1 MQTIALQIQDDYV
14 NDFMN
19 YVNNHSDSITIKKDT
34 NLELDPY
41 FYKRQKQLQ
50 QDLEEVESGKAEMIS
65 HNDLWNNINSHLKSA
80 KNGANR
86 TPMTLSSGHP

>member
-1 MQTIALQIQDDYV
+1 MQTIAVQIQDDYV

-19 YVNNHSDSITIKKDT
+19 YVNNHSDRITIKKDT

-65 HNDLWNNINSHLKSA
+65 HNDLWNNINSHLKSI
-80 KNGANR
+80 K
-86 TPMTLSSGHP
+86 

>member
-1 MQTIALQIQDDYV
+1 MQTIAIQIQDDYV

-19 YVNNHSDSITIKKDT
+19 YVNNHSDSITIKKDI

-41 FYKRQKQLQ
+41 FYERQKQLQ

-65 HNDLWNNINSHLKSA
+65 HNDLWNNINNHLKSI
-80 KNGANR
+80 K
-86 TPMTLSSGHP
+86 